1 MTQDSEQ
8 TLKENKVNNS
18 SSSRRSNS
26 SSTKTSNHSSTHS
39 GSNKT
44 EKRDKTR
51 DGLQTRVVI
60 RHLPPTMTSEQ
71 FLEEISPIPEHND
84 YYFVRADTSLG
95 LFSFS
100 RAYINFIHMEDVFIF
115 KDKFDNYVFVDSKGN
130 EFPAIVEFAPLQKI
144 PRRRIGANGQPIT
157 AKKRDNKCGTIE
169 QDSDYITFLE
179 DLEKDKNESNMPS
192 AEVYLEEIEA
202 REKEL
207 KANHGVLK
215 ITTPLIEFIKNK
227 KAEKIKLREERREER
242 RKQQLEQKRIRE
254 EEQQR
259 KIKLKKQSED
269 KKHKES
275 DEQFKEKSHKR
286 DEEKFKIKNRDSD
299 KKEVFKSQEFSKK
312 SESKKNEKKSSFSN
326 RYKNEKVK
334 DTNNSNTNDKNDSTF
349 VVKVLQN
356 PDKDKDKTQ
365 ESNPKNSSDTKKS
378 EMNAEKSNTQ
388 DMKEVSNELKNNSEK
403 TESSSKNSN
412 ESSRR
417 IRNKDRPTREIYR
430 PGAVK
435 RNTSESSQ
443 TQANDSQS
451 SGSHKSTTNRSEHGY
466 KNRVFTRSKP

>member
-1 MTQDSEQ
+1 
-8 TLKENKVNNS
+8 
-18 SSSRRSNS
+18 
-26 SSTKTSNHSSTHS
+26 
-39 GSNKT
+39 
-44 EKRDKTR
+44 
-51 DGLQTRVVI
+51 
-60 RHLPPTMTSEQ
+60 MTSEQ

-207 KANHGVLK
+207 RANHGVLK

-259 KIKLKKQSED
+259 KIKQLKKHSED
-269 KKHKES
+269 KKLKES

-286 DEEKFKIKNRDSD
+286 DEEKIRIRNRDSD
-299 KKEVFKSQEFSKK
+299 KKEVVKSQEFSKK

-334 DTNNSNTNDKNDSTF
+334 DNNNSNTNDKNESTF

-356 PDKDKDKTQ
+356 PDKDKPH
-365 ESNPKNSSDTKKS
+365 ESNSKNSSDNKKS
-378 EMNAEKSNTQ
+378 ELNAEKSNTQ
-388 DMKEVSNELKNNSEK
+388 DMKEEVSNEPKNSETKSEK
-403 TESSSKNSN
+403 TESSSRNSNESSSRNNN

-417 IRNKDRPTREIYR
+417 IRNKDRPAREIYR

-451 SGSHKSTTNRSEHGY
+451 SGSHKSSTNRSEHGY